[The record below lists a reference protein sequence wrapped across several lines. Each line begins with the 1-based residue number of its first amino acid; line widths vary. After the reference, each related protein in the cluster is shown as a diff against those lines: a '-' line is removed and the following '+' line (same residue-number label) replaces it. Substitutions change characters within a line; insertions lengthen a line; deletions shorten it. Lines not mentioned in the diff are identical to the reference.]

1 MKPFNITEAEQG
13 KPVVTRDGRDAK
25 ILKTDLDSDSPVVAV
40 IRSVGNFEQ
49 VFTFNKKGR
58 RSDNVETRLDLFM
71 QEDEPQLQNEAFV
84 NIYYRSIPIPGSAPT
99 MFADDEV
106 YLSEKEAKD
115 NIIQNLVLVTTAKV
129 QLPNKH

>member
-13 KPVVTRDGRDAK
+13 KPVVTRDGREAK
-25 ILKTDLDSDSPVVAV
+25 ILKTDLDSNSPVVAV

-71 QEDEPQLQNEAFV
+71 QEDSSLPNEAFI
-84 NIYYRSIPIPGSAPT
+84 NIYYRSIPIPGSAPA
-99 MFADDEV
+99 MFVDDEV

-115 NIIQNLVLVTTAKV
+115 NINQNLVLVTTVKI
-129 QLPNKH
+129 QLPNTH